1 MKCRSVDDI
10 IYFVISF
17 FLLSFFSNS
26 KLSAQAVDQKFNAGQ
41 TTDSIF
47 LIIDSLQIS
56 GNKKTKDYIIEQ
68 EITFRLHDSIG
79 TVALQE
85 AVKRSEKN
93 LLNTSLFLSAKI
105 LITET
110 TAGHAYCIIT
120 VTERWYVFPRIY
132 FSIADRNFNVWW
144 VEHDHELSRVQY
156 GAGIIWYNFTGNKD
170 NLGIDFIAG
179 YTQKIALSYNRPYL
193 FKHAQIGGGFA
204 IAFANNKQLAYST
217 IDDKH
222 LFYKDS
228 LKVTERFSTGI
239 QINKRVNLYQLHLLK
254 LKYHNS
260 WITDTILKLNPEYF
274 TDGNREQ
281 FFSLSYTYTI
291 NHVREKSYP
300 LHGDYTEFQAVKIGF
315 GPDDKINQVYL
326 AAQYNKYF
334 ELRPHLFLQGQAAM
348 QLLFSD
354 DFPYS
359 SLISLGYCENFV
371 RGYEYYVID
380 GQQTYLI
387 RTNLKWNFLNFQF
400 KIPLIHWAAFD
411 KIPVSGYLKLFS
423 DAGYVTDHVF
433 NSNNFLT
440 NTPQYSLGAG
450 IDIASYYDWVL
461 RLETTV
467 NALSEVGFYL
477 HLGLDLNTH
486 EDCNLW

>member
-1 MKCRSVDDI
+1 MKCRSGEYIVRLFICNFLFTFYYSNIHATNIALNETNFSSI
-10 IYFVISF
+10 I
-17 FLLSFFSNS
+17 
-26 KLSAQAVDQKFNAGQ
+26 
-41 TTDSIF
+41 DSSY
-47 LIIDSLQIS
+47 LIIDSLQIT
-56 GNKKTKDYIIEQ
+56 GNKKTKNYIIEQ
-68 EITFRLHDSIG
+68 ELTFKLHDSIN
-79 TVALQE
+79 TSSLEE
-85 AVKRSEKN
+85 AIRRSEKN
-93 LLNTSLFLSAKI
+93 LLNTSLFLTAEISIK
-105 LITET
+105 ET
-110 TAGHAYCIIT
+110 IKGHAYCVIA
-120 VTERWYVFPRIY
+120 VTERWYLFPRIY

-144 VEHDHELSRVQY
+144 VEHNHELSRVQY
-156 GAGIIWYNFTGNKD
+156 GAGIIWYNFTGNRD

-193 FKHAQIGGGFA
+193 FKHTQIGGGFA
-204 IAFANNKQLAYST
+204 VAFANNKQLAYST

-260 WITDTILKLNPEYF
+260 WIADTILKLNPEYF

-348 QLLFSD
+348 QLLFSN

-400 KIPLIHWAAFD
+400 KLPLIHWAAFD

-423 DAGYVTDHVF
+423 DAGYVTDQVF
-433 NSNNFLT
+433 NSINFLT
-440 NTPQYSLGAG
+440 NTMQYSIGAG
-450 IDIASYYDWVL
+450 IDIASYYDWVF
-461 RLETTV
+461 RFETTV